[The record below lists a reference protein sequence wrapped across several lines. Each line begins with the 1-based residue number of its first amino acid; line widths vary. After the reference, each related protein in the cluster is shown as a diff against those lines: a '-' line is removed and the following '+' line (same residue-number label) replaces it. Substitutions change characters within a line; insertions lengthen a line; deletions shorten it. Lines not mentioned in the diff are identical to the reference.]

1 MSIWQGLENFKKGNH
16 FISNRILQM
25 LIFSLVNRKGWI
37 IVANDIIVLDDI
49 TLDVKELKRDEEEGT
64 VYIEFDVASED
75 YHNLSEHLYKEEFLV
90 RLPGNNNE
98 EFQARIINYSTSL
111 DNLYEEDQV
120 GEYRIT
126 LKEEK

>member
-1 MSIWQGLENFKKGNH
+1 M
-16 FISNRILQM
+16 
-25 LIFSLVNRKGWI
+25 
-37 IVANDIIVLDDI
+37 ANDIIVLDDI

-64 VYIEFDVASED
+64 VRIAFDVASED

-98 EFQARIINYSTSL
+98 EFRARIINYSTSL
-111 DNLYEEDQV
+111 DNLYEEDNV

>member
-1 MSIWQGLENFKKGNH
+1 MT
-16 FISNRILQM
+16 
-25 LIFSLVNRKGWI
+25 
-37 IVANDIIVLDDI
+37 NDIIVLDDI
-49 TLDVKELKRDEEEGT
+49 TLDVKELRRDVAEGT
-64 VYIEFDVASED
+64 VYIEFDVTSED
-75 YHNLSEHLYKEEFLV
+75 YHNLASHLYKEEFLV

-98 EFQARIINYSTSL
+98 EFKARIVNYSTSL

>member
-1 MSIWQGLENFKKGNH
+1 MT
-16 FISNRILQM
+16 
-25 LIFSLVNRKGWI
+25 
-37 IVANDIIVLDDI
+37 NDIIVLDNI

-64 VYIEFDVASED
+64 VRIAFDVASED

-98 EFQARIINYSTSL
+98 EFRAKIINYSTSL
-111 DNLYEEDQV
+111 DNLYEEDNV

-126 LKEEK
+126 LKEEQ

>member
-1 MSIWQGLENFKKGNH
+1 MA
-16 FISNRILQM
+16 M
-25 LIFSLVNRKGWI
+25 
-37 IVANDIIVLDDI
+37 DIIILDDM
-49 TLDVKELKRDEEEGT
+49 TLEVKELKRDEEEGT

-98 EFQARIINYSTSL
+98 EFKAKIVNYSTSI
-111 DNLYEEDQV
+111 DNLYEEDNV
-120 GEYRIT
+120 GEYHIT